1 MSMSLAVIILLGML
15 ALVDFVRAV
24 MGPTAVDRIIAS
36 SAITTKGLAI
46 ILLLAYSNYNMD
58 YIDVAIVLAL
68 CGFVGI
74 LALLRS
80 LLPEDADALTM
91 DLGERPA
98 QLVRFVDRKER
109 K

>member
-1 MSMSLAVIILLGML
+1 MSISLAIIIILGVM

-24 MGPTAVDRIIAS
+24 IGPTAVDRILAS

-46 ILLLAYSNYNMD
+46 ILLLAYSSDNLG

-80 LLPEDADALTM
+80 LLPEDADILTA
-91 DLGERPA
+91 DIEHRPE
-98 QLVRFVDRKER
+98 QLVHFTVRRVGK
-109 K
+109 

>member
-1 MSMSLAVIILLGML
+1 MSISLFIIILLAVM
-15 ALVDFVRAV
+15 ALVDFAHAV
-24 MGPTAVDRIIAS
+24 IGPTAVDRILAS

-46 ILLLAYSNYNMD
+46 ILLLSYSSNNAG

-80 LLPEDADALTM
+80 LLPEDADILTA
-91 DLGERPA
+91 DLEHRPK
-98 QLVRFVDRKER
+98 QLVHFVVRRGEK
-109 K
+109 